1 MKKLGSYIAIS
12 IVFLLIT
19 SLGWLYFADYLE
31 REKPSI
37 ESKETIIAIGKKRD
51 IRITFSDKKSGL
63 AHVKAEIIQN
73 DQTHLLAAET
83 LDSRGI
89 KQKDM
94 AMTIDTDAL
103 KLNDGPAVIRLTA
116 SDHSLFKNQTV
127 TDIDIR
133 IDTVPPSIYLL
144 NTVNY
149 VNPGG
154 TCFIAYRT
162 SKPALRTGVYVNDD
176 FTPGR
181 NIMLQNKPTS
191 VVFFAVPLDAS
202 RGKTTM
208 TVFARDDAGNE
219 TRIHLPSHIRDKKF
233 RADKVNL
240 SDSFLQHKMPEFQ
253 LSFAELRDK
262 SPEDV
267 FAYINS
273 TLRKDNDQ
281 TIYEICLKSANQQL
295 WDGAFLRMR
304 NASTMALFGDR
315 RTYLVGGKSFGTS
328 THLGV
333 DLASTARAPIEA
345 SNSGIVVF
353 AGELGIYGNTVI
365 VDHGLGLFSLYAH
378 LSTIDTRVGK
388 TLAQSE
394 KIGHS
399 GLTGLAGGDH
409 LHFSILAGG
418 RFVNPQEWW
427 DASWIHNNI
436 VSKMTF

>member
-1 MKKLGSYIAIS
+1 MKKPFSYIIIS
-12 IVFLLIT
+12 IFVLLAA

-37 ESKETIIAIGKKRD
+37 QPKETITAIGKKRD
-51 IRITFSDKKSGL
+51 ILISFSDRKSGL
-63 AHVKAEIIQN
+63 AHVSVEIIQN
-73 DQTHLLAAET
+73 DRTHPLAAET
-83 LDSRGI
+83 FSARGVNL
-89 KQKDM
+89 KDL
-94 AMTIDTDAL
+94 AITIDTDAL
-103 KLNDGPAVIRLTA
+103 KLNNGPAVIRLAA

-127 TDIDIR
+127 SDIDVR
-133 IDTVPPSIYLL
+133 IDTVPPYIYLL

-162 SKPALRTGVYVNDD
+162 SKPTLRTGVYVNDD

-181 NIMLQNKPTS
+181 NIMLKNKPTS
-191 VVFFAVPLDAS
+191 VVFFAVPLDAL

-208 TVFARDDAGNE
+208 AVFARDDAGNE
-219 TRIHLPSHIRDKKF
+219 TRLHLPNHIRDKKF

-240 SDSFLQHKMPEFQ
+240 SDSFLHQKMPEFQ
-253 LSFAELRDK
+253 LAFAGLRDK

-281 TIYEICLKSANQQL
+281 TIHETSLKSANQQL

-304 NASTMALFGDR
+304 NASTMAMFGDK
-315 RTYLVGGKSFGTS
+315 RTFLVGGKSVGTS
-328 THLGV
+328 IHLGV
-333 DLASTARAPIEA
+333 DLASSARAPIEA
-345 SNSGIVVF
+345 ANSGIVVF

-365 VDHGLGLFSLYAH
+365 IDHGLGLMSLYAH
-378 LSTIDTRVGK
+378 LSAIDASVGK
-388 TLAQSE
+388 TVAKSD
-394 KIGHS
+394 KIGYS
-399 GLTGLAGGDH
+399 GTTGLAGGDH

-418 RFVNPQEWW
+418 RFVNPVEWW

-436 VSKMTF
+436 VSKMSF